1 MKGFVRIPLKSND
14 FLMLSTP
21 EFTFWFFFEFTYQ
34 ILQKAIRALGEN
46 ESTFQDVQVIFQRF
60 KMDTKSMA
68 DLSLV

>member
-1 MKGFVRIPLKSND
+1 
-14 FLMLSTP
+14 MLSTP

-60 KMDTKSMA
+60 KMDTKGITNFHFVQKIPH
-68 DLSLV
+68 LVR